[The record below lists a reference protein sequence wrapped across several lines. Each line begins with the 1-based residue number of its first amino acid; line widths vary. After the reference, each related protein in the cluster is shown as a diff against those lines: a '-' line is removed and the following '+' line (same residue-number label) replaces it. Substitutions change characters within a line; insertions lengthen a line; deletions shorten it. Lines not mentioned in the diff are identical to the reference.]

1 MPIQTP
7 RIQTLAECGGNVAL
21 WADRLTAALQGLL
34 AQLERESQRAD
45 RATLE
50 RFNVRNHTA
59 NRTLD
64 ESTATAAQVA
74 QVVGTLLLELNG
86 KRVVR
91 AGEAP

>member
-1 MPIQTP
+1 MPFQAP

-21 WADRLTAALQGLL
+21 WADRLTEALRSVLTQI
-34 AQLERESQRAD
+34 ESESQRSG
-45 RATLE
+45 RGTLE

>member
-1 MPIQTP
+1 MPIQAP
-7 RIQTLAECGGNVAL
+7 RIATLAECGGNVAL
-21 WADRLTAALQGLL
+21 WAEKITGALQSFM
-34 AQLERESQRAD
+34 AQLEREAQREG
-45 RATLE
+45 RGTLD
-50 RFNVRNHTA
+50 RFNVRNHTP

-91 AGEAP
+91 AGEPP